1 MCLNQR
7 SPQLSYWGFDL
18 AIKRWSWILGGHSPH
33 QATHLKSMSQQLCA
47 RVSKPY
53 RIRSR
58 RPFPKFPKRNEVDRC
73 TARRLVPIGRMLT
86 DATL

>member
-33 QATHLKSMSQQLCA
+33 QATHLKSMSQQL
-47 RVSKPY
+47 VHG
-53 RIRSR
+53 
-58 RPFPKFPKRNEVDRC
+58 FPNHTASVRAGHSLNSPNEMR
-73 TARRLVPIGRMLT
+73 LT
-86 DATL
+86 DVPPEDLYRWAEC